1 MRCELSSIPTSSA
14 RYRGSTSIRAA
25 TPSPGIILR
34 SRQGDRTNPMG
45 ETMSGRSAR
54 QDDPSGMRRGCLL
67 TESRL
72 PTRNDLGDDPGD
84 GPPPP
89 SSQALERTRVP
100 EAGCAGHPAHVA
112 VLLEVAVRHVVA
124 HREVAVV
131 AEREVVR
138 RHVSAERAP
147 LVRVPGVE
155 DPPVRDVAESPGL
168 DPLDEPG
175 QVALEAVPQEVAGV
189 QIAVPRHEGR
199 SIPVSY
205 TNLTLPTNR

>member
-89 SSQALERTRVP
+89 SSQALERTRAP

-131 AEREVVR
+131 AEREVVA
-138 RHVSAERAP
+138 RHVAP
-147 LVRVPGVE
+147 ELAPRGPVPEVE
-155 DPPVRDVAESPGL
+155 DSALADVPEHVRPDGLRHAAE
-168 DPLDEPG
+168 
-175 QVALEAVPQEVAGV
+175 VALEAV
-189 QIAVPRHEGR
+189 
-199 SIPVSY
+199 SY
-205 TNLTLPTNR
+205 